1 MARSRKVTIRFN
13 EKEYITIKHAAR
25 RLDMSV
31 SEYLR
36 HLTLRDPAVVSL
48 AVMDYGIDLLL
59 KDLVGELDRWRRY
72 WREHPE
78 KLLQVPPRPPGEET

>member
-36 HLTLRDPAVVSL
+36 HLTLRDPAVVNAAIL
-48 AVMDYGIDLLL
+48 DYGIDVMLA
-59 KDLVGELDRWRRY
+59 DISQELDRWRRY

-78 KLLQVPPRPPGEET
+78 KLLWVPPRPPGEGP